1 MFDTVVI
8 ATDGSETAARAV
20 SVALDFAARFDAT
33 VHALYVVEQ
42 RDLEGSPDA
51 VRAELAA
58 ALEEAAEDALSAVR
72 EHADRSVETAVREG
86 KPHAEIIR
94 YADDVDADVVAAG
107 TRGRHGE
114 HAFLLGSVAEGLVR
128 HCDRPVLTVRQLAA
142 EETDAELSA

>member
-20 SVALDFAARFDAT
+20 SVALDFAAAFDAS
-33 VHALYVVEQ
+33 VHALYVVEL

-72 EHADRSVETAVREG
+72 DHADRSVETAVREG
-86 KPHAEIIR
+86 DPRAEIIR
-94 YADDVDADVVAAG
+94 YADDVDADVVAVG

-128 HCDRPVLTVRQLAA
+128 RCDRPVLTVRQLADDESDGFA
-142 EETDAELSA
+142 A

>member
-8 ATDGSETAARAV
+8 ATDGSETAARAL
-20 SVALDFAARFDAT
+20 SVALDFAAAFDAG

-51 VRAELAA
+51 VRGELAA
-58 ALEEAAEDALSAVR
+58 ALEAAAEDALSAVR
-72 EHADRSVETAVREG
+72 DHADRSVETAVREG
-86 KPHAEIIR
+86 DPHTEIRR
-94 YADDVDADVVAAG
+94 YADDVDADVVAVG

-128 HCDRPVLTVRQLAA
+128 HCDCPVLTVRQLADDESDRFA
-142 EETDAELSA
+142 A